1 MVMDQASAR
10 QNVDQLQLADAL
22 CARLCHDLSSPL
34 GTLIN
39 ALDLA
44 AEDAAYLPEALALAN
59 ESGQQM
65 ARQVRLLRAA
75 WGGNCGCLSTQELL
89 ALATGLPSRVRVDV
103 SQLGGGPFSEAVSR
117 MLVNLMLLGADGLP
131 RGGLLRLIGNRD
143 IILAVEGPAAAWPDA
158 LITAIASPAKMA
170 MSDPSTV
177 TAPLAVLLAAA
188 SGLRLSLLLSP
199 GQMPDGAPPILLAP
213 L

>member
-1 MVMDQASAR
+1 MDQASAR
-10 QNVDQLQLADAL
+10 QHVDQLQLTDAL

-44 AEDAAYLPEALALAN
+44 AEDAAYLPEALALAS
-59 ESGQQM
+59 ESGLQM
-65 ARQVRLLRAA
+65 ANQVRLLRAA
-75 WGGNCGCLSTQELL
+75 WGGSCGCLSNQELL
-89 ALATGLPSRVRVDV
+89 ALADGLPSRVRVDV
-103 SQLGGGPFSEAVSR
+103 SQLAAGPFSEAVSR

-131 RGGLLRLIGNRD
+131 RGGLMRLIGNRD
-143 IILAVEGPAAAWPDA
+143 IILAVEGPAAAWPEA
-158 LITAIASPAKMA
+158 LIAAIASPANVTVP
-170 MSDPSTV
+170 DPSTV
-177 TAPLAVLLAAA
+177 TSPLAVLLATA

-199 GQMPDGAPPILLAP
+199 GQMPHGAPPILLAP